1 MSCTQLGSSLNIK
14 QILME
19 LNIKWTPEDYNKQSH
34 PLVIESFVLP
44 TFYTEL
50 QESSLAKKAFNSG
63 RQKVGV
69 KSLM

>member
-19 LNIKWTPEDYNKQSH
+19 LNIKWTPENYNKQSH
-34 PLVIESFVLP
+34 PLVVESFVLP
-44 TFYTEL
+44 TFYTKY
-50 QESSLAKKAFNSG
+50 QESSWAKNAFNSG
-63 RQKVGV
+63 RRKVGV